1 MYNEPFR
8 NFMMLTGLEIPS
20 FNKEGLNQFG
30 LGAKLI
36 YMGYF
41 ASLLH
46 PPGRKTWLLFLVR
59 EMSWGPGNPCFTK
72 FSVVSF
78 L

>member
-1 MYNEPFR
+1 MKY
-8 NFMMLTGLEIPS
+8 
-20 FNKEGLNQFG
+20 G

-46 PPGRKTWLLFLVR
+46 PPGRKTWLLFSVR
-59 EMSWGPGNPCFTK
+59 DMSWGLGNPCFTK

>member
-1 MYNEPFR
+1 MGKKTDTVFVNS
-8 NFMMLTGLEIPS
+8 LTQSIEI
-20 FNKEGLNQFG
+20 G

-46 PPGRKTWLLFLVR
+46 PPGRKTWLLFSVR
-59 EMSWGPGNPCFTK
+59 DMSWGIRNPCFTK